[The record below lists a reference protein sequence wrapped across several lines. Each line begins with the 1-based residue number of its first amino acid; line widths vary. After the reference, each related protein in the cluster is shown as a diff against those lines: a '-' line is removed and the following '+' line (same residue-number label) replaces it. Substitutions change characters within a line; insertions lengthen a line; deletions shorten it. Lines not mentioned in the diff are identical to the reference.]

1 LIPLSIFERFTEEA
15 SESGDPFSVEA
26 LRAMEHA
33 IAEADNVNHEKIRP
47 EHLVLGVLVQTSGVR
62 DILTQQGVTAA
73 AIRAFL
79 EGR

>member
-1 LIPLSIFERFTEEA
+1 
-15 SESGDPFSVEA
+15 
-26 LRAMEHA
+26 MEQA
-33 IAEADNVNHEKIRP
+33 IAEADDMNNEKIRP